1 MENHERVK
9 ERITSVVFKERV
21 NVEGERVER
30 EGFLVPLFIKFI
42 LQKIIMSSSLCTREN
57 ENHSDSGSQL

>member
-1 MENHERVK
+1 MKNQERVK
-9 ERITSVVFKERV
+9 ERIASVVSKERV

-30 EGFLVPLFIKFI
+30 EGFWVPLFIKFI
-42 LQKIIMSSSLCTREN
+42 LQKIITSSSLCTREN

>member
-1 MENHERVK
+1 MKNQERVK
-9 ERITSVVFKERV
+9 ERITSVVSKERV

-42 LQKIIMSSSLCTREN
+42 LQKIITSSSLCTN